1 MMSFRKI
8 LFFDEPTSRLEH
20 RNMQIVAK
28 NLIKAKRQD
37 KLKLVISHGLEFLE
51 AVCDTII
58 KVNPEMNN
66 RAI

>member
-1 MMSFRKI
+1 
-8 LFFDEPTSRLEH
+8 
-20 RNMQIVAK
+20 MQIVVK

-37 KLKLVISHGLEFLE
+37 KLKLVISHGMEFLE

-58 KVNPEMNN
+58 KVNPEMNH

>member
-8 LFFDEPTSRLEH
+8 LFLDEPTSGLDH

-37 KLKLVISHGLEFLE
+37 KLKLVISHGMEFLE

-58 KVNPEMNN
+58 KVNPEMNH